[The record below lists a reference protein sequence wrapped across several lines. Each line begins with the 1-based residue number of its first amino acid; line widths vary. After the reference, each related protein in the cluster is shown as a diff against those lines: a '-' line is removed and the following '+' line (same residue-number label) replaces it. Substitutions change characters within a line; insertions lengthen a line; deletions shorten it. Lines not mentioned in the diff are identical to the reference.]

1 MEDLQN
7 ETIPQVH
14 VMVDIYVEQQ
24 FGDILD
30 DLNDSNFCGS
40 ASSST
45 SVGHVSSLSIT
56 IDANVSTTIVR
67 HYGQCW

>member
-14 VMVDIYVEQQ
+14 VMVDIDVEQQ
-24 FGDILD
+24 YGDILD
-30 DLNDSNFCGS
+30 DLNDSNFCGY
-40 ASSST
+40 ASTLT
-45 SVGHVSSLSIT
+45 SIGHVSTPNIT
-56 IDANVSTTIVR
+56 EDANVSTTIVR

>member
-14 VMVDIYVEQQ
+14 VVGDIYVEEQSS
-24 FGDILD
+24 DIID
-30 DLNDSNFCGS
+30 DPNDSNFYGSTS
-40 ASSST
+40 AST
-45 SVGHVSSLSIT
+45 SISYVSSPNI
-56 IDANVSTTIVR
+56 IANPNVSTTIVR

>member
-14 VMVDIYVEQQ
+14 VVGDIYVEQQ
-24 FGDILD
+24 SSDIMD
-30 DLNDSNFCGS
+30 DPNDSNFYGSTS
-40 ASSST
+40 ASASI
-45 SVGHVSSLSIT
+45 GYISSLNI
-56 IDANVSTTIVR
+56 IANANVSTTIVR